1 MNIVV
6 LDGGTTNPG
15 DISWAPLEA
24 LGSVTVYGD
33 TPAECLAERAKDA
46 EAVIVNRAVLS
57 RTVLEALPRLRYIGT
72 LATGFNTIDVRAARE
87 RGVTVCNVPLYCAE
101 TVAQFTISLLL
112 ALCCRVERLSN
123 MTRAG
128 GWSDAVETA
137 HTALP
142 VLELTGKT
150 FGVLGF
156 GSIGRP

>member
-57 RTVLEALPRLRYIGT
+57 RTV
-72 LATGFNTIDVRAARE
+72 
-87 RGVTVCNVPLYCAE
+87 
-101 TVAQFTISLLL
+101 
-112 ALCCRVERLSN
+112 
-123 MTRAG
+123 
-128 GWSDAVETA
+128 
-137 HTALP
+137 
-142 VLELTGKT
+142 
-150 FGVLGF
+150 
-156 GSIGRP
+156 